1 MNTPH
6 PAQRPRPIVLE
17 GHYVRL
23 EPLALPHAEDLF
35 AATNVADADERF
47 QYLPGSRPGT
57 LADMQAWITSLADVR
72 DALVFAVIDR
82 ATGRTGGRQQLMRI
96 EPEHGVIE
104 LGGIY
109 WGPDIQRSRVTTE
122 ALYLT
127 ARHIFDDLGYRRFE
141 WKCNNRN
148 LPSKRAA
155 ARFGFT
161 YEGLFRQHMIVRGEN
176 RDTAWFSIIDGEW
189 PARRTEFERWLDP
202 ANFEA
207 DGTQKTRLDQ
217 DLARG

>member
-1 MNTPH
+1 MSTLH
-6 PAQRPRPIVLE
+6 PAQPPRPVVLE

-23 EPLALPHAEDLF
+23 EPLAPQHAEDLF

-47 QYLPGSRPGT
+47 QYLPGSRPTT
-57 LADMQAWITSLADVR
+57 LAQMQDWIASLASVR

-82 ATGRTGGRQQLMRI
+82 ATGRTGGRQQLMRF

-141 WKCNNRN
+141 WKCNDRN

-161 YEGLFRQHMIVRGEN
+161 YEGLFRQHMIIRGEN

-189 PARRTEFERWLDP
+189 PARRAEFERWLDP
-202 ANFEA
+202 ANFA
-207 DGTQKTRLDQ
+207 VDGSQKTRLDQ
-217 DLARG
+217 GLARN